1 MDYKELITIKDKY
14 IQTDQEVIKANI
26 KGYMK
31 AHNVKH
37 SLLSELLSISL
48 HTAYSYTNAANKNKP
63 DLYNLLIL
71 SDFLNV
77 PILDIFNID

>member
-1 MDYKELITIKDKY
+1 MDYKELITIKEKY
-14 IQTDQEVIKANI
+14 NKTDQEAIKTNI
-26 KGYMK
+26 KSYMK

-48 HTAYSYTNAANKNKP
+48 HTSYSYTNAANKNKP

-71 SDFLNV
+71 SDFFNV
-77 PILDIFNID
+77 SIQDIFNID